1 MKGDA
6 RCRDVWRPKK
16 SGRKGGRQCRG
27 VARVETGDQLGMEAR
42 GILGF
47 GLEGESGKEGCP
59 SNV

>member
-1 MKGDA
+1 MLICLGA
-6 RCRDVWRPKK
+6 EEGWMEWWQTTQG
-16 SGRKGGRQCRG
+16 SEKGG
-27 VARVETGDQLGMEAR
+27 DQVGMEAG

>member
-1 MKGDA
+1 MQGSGKG
-6 RCRDVWRPKK
+6 
-16 SGRKGGRQCRG
+16 
-27 VARVETGDQLGMEAR
+27 GDQLGMEAR